1 MAFQE
6 TVCLLKGDP
15 NILRKA
21 PKGSILTGNFSS
33 RLAPEHL
40 VELCNNT
47 SETPKPLKHAVHNQF
62 PCFCSF
68 AASQGQLPRARAT
81 CNPERHFTS
90 KQTGFHLSPFHVP
103 KSTAALCAAAQHPPL
118 KDLDVSSSFLCQTW
132 PIQTEI
138 TMLEDCLGWGC
149 LLAFVPEAAARAISP
164 ISSNKVAISEVRYIS
179 AKEMNVSQ
187 NSLQNRFSAC
197 SKTSTTT
204 YTWEELMPS
213 YLQKYLWIL
222 TESNKLQLFVADVWK
237 YSLVST
243 SQEIL
248 PV

>member
-6 TVCLLKGDP
+6 TVCLLKGDR
-15 NILRKA
+15 NILREA
-21 PKGSILTGNFSS
+21 RKGSILTENFSR
-33 RLAPEHL
+33 RLTPKHL

-47 SETPKPLKHAVHNQF
+47 SETPEPLQHAAQF

-68 AASQGQLPRARAT
+68 AASQGQLPWAPAM

-90 KQTGFHLSPFHVP
+90 KQTGFNLPPFHVP
-103 KSTAALCAAAQHPPL
+103 KNTAALCAAAQHPPL
-118 KDLDVSSSFLCQTW
+118 KDLDVSSSILCQTW

-138 TMLEDCLGWGC
+138 TTLEDCLGWGC
-149 LLAFVPEAAARAISP
+149 LLAFVPEAAAMAISP
-164 ISSNKVAISEVRYIS
+164 ISSNKVAISEVRSIS

-222 TESNKLQLFVADVWK
+222 TQSNKL
-237 YSLVST
+237 
-243 SQEIL
+243 
-248 PV
+248 

>member
-6 TVCLLKGDP
+6 TLCLLKGDQ
-15 NILRKA
+15 NILREV
-21 PKGSILTGNFSS
+21 PKGSILTENFSR
-33 RLAPEHL
+33 RLAPERF

-47 SETPKPLKHAVHNQF
+47 SETPEPLKHTVQF
-62 PCFCSF
+62 PNFCSF
-68 AASQGQLPRARAT
+68 AASLGQLPRAQAM

-90 KQTGFHLSPFHVP
+90 RQTGFNLTPFHVP

-118 KDLDVSSSFLCQTW
+118 KDLDISSSFLCQTW
-132 PIQTEI
+132 PIRTEI
-138 TMLEDCLGWGC
+138 TTLDDCLGWGC

-164 ISSNKVAISEVRYIS
+164 ISSNEVTISEVRYIS

-187 NSLQNRFSAC
+187 NSLQNRFSTC
-197 SKTSTTT
+197 SKTSATT

-222 TESNKLQLFVADVWK
+222 TQSNKLQLFVPDLWK
-237 YSLVST
+237 YRLVST
-243 SQEIL
+243 NQEIL
-248 PV
+248 LV